1 MPSWVIIGAS
11 RGLGYEWLRQLS
23 QNLEN
28 QVIGVARTP
37 GPVNEKL
44 VADGIT
50 NVHVVQGD
58 MADNA
63 SLLAAATAT
72 SKITGGVVDHLIVN
86 GAYQD
91 APLRSLSPTDYS
103 GKENTLRNDMIASLE
118 VNVLGVIYSINA
130 FLPLLRKGDTKKITA
145 ISTGLADLD
154 FTLLSGNSTQLTY
167 STMKAALNMVVAKYS
182 QELKAEGFT
191 VLALSPGLVN
201 TRETPPTPEELEKVK
216 EMIKTFQAYAPS
228 FQGALNPEESV
239 KAQYAVIVRDAP
251 DQNGAFLSHWG
262 NKMWL

>member
-1 MPSWVIIGAS
+1 M
-11 RGLGYEWLRQLS
+11 
-23 QNLEN
+23 
-28 QVIGVARTP
+28 IGVARTP

-72 SKITGGVVDHLIVN
+72 SKITGGALDHLIVN
-86 GAYQD
+86 GAYQNG
-91 APLRSLSPTDYS
+91 PLRPLSPTQYS
-103 GKENTLRNDMIASLE
+103 GKEDTLRNDMIASLE

-130 FLPLLRKGDTKKITA
+130 FLPLLRKGTTKKITA

-154 FTLLSGNSTQLTY
+154 FTLLSGNPTQLTY
-167 STMKAALNMVVAKYS
+167 SSMKAALNMVIAKYS

-201 TRETPPTPEELEKVK
+201 TRTEPRRS
-216 EMIKTFQAYAPS
+216 PS
-228 FQGALNPEESV
+228 H
-239 KAQYAVIVRDAP
+239 RDR
-251 DQNGAFLSHWG
+251 LTC
-262 NKMWL
+262 